1 MDVKSTFHHGN
12 LKEEIFME
20 PPNKFT
26 QPIIDNLVC
35 KLKKLV
41 YGLKQSPRKW
51 YKRFD
56 FYIFLIMYMDDM
68 LTIVKS
74 MFEVDK
80 LKSLMCEKFVKKD
93 LRTAKT
99 FFRYGHS

>member
-1 MDVKSTFHHGN
+1 MDVKSTFLHGN

-26 QPIIDNLVC
+26 QPIIENFVC

>member
-1 MDVKSTFHHGN
+1 
-12 LKEEIFME
+12 
-20 PPNKFT
+20 
-26 QPIIDNLVC
+26 
-35 KLKKLV
+35 
-41 YGLKQSPRKW
+41 
-51 YKRFD
+51 
-56 FYIFLIMYMDDM
+56 MYMDDM